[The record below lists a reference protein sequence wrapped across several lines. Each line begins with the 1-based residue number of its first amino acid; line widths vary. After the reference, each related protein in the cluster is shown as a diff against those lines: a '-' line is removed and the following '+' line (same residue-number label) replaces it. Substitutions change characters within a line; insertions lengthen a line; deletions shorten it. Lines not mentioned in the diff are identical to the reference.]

1 MPDLTSWLLGWAIVA
16 GSAVLFVIAIVHLLV
31 ALLLIIPSWRILA
44 RAGYSGALSL
54 FHLVP
59 VIGSF
64 IVMAILAFGDWPA
77 GEARHG
83 TRQAEGGRR

>member
-1 MPDLTSWLLGWAIVA
+1 MPDITSWLLSWVIVA

-31 ALLLIIPSWRILA
+31 ALVLIIPSWRILT

-83 TRQAEGGRR
+83 EGGRR

>member
-1 MPDLTSWLLGWAIVA
+1 MGFDVGSWLLGWAIGL
-16 GSAVLFVIAIVHLLV
+16 GSAVLLGLALVHLLI
-31 ALLLIIPSWRILA
+31 ALLLIIPSWRIFS

-59 VIGSF
+59 LIGSF

-83 TRQAEGGRR
+83 EVRR

>member
-1 MPDLTSWLLGWAIVA
+1 MGPDISSWLLSWAV
-16 GSAVLFVIAIVHLLV
+16 GLGTAVLLVVVLVHLLLS
-31 ALLLIIPSWRILA
+31 LLLIIPSWRILG

-77 GEARHG
+77 GEARQG
-83 TRQAEGGRR
+83 DGGRR

>member
-1 MPDLTSWLLGWAIVA
+1 MLDVWSWLLGWTIVL
-16 GSAVLFVIAIVHLLV
+16 GSLALLLAVIAWLLLS
-31 ALLLIIPSWRILA
+31 LLLIIPSWRILS

-64 IVMAILAFGDWPA
+64 IVMAILAFGDWPS

-83 TRQAEGGRR
+83 EGGRR

>member
-1 MPDLTSWLLGWAIVA
+1 MGSWLLSWAIGL
-16 GSAVLFVIAIVHLLV
+16 GSFVLFVIVIVHLLLS
-31 ALLLIIPSWRILA
+31 LLLIIPSWRILS

-64 IVMAILAFGDWPA
+64 IVMAILAFGEWPS

-83 TRQAEGGRR
+83 EGGRR

>member
-1 MPDLTSWLLGWAIVA
+1 MASWLLSWVIGL
-16 GSAVLFVIAIVHLLV
+16 GSAILFVIVIVHLLL

-64 IVMAILAFGDWPA
+64 IVMAILAFGDWPS
-77 GEARHG
+77 GEV
-83 TRQAEGGRR
+83 RRR

>member
-1 MPDLTSWLLGWAIVA
+1 MASWLLSWAIGL
-16 GSAVLFVIAIVHLLV
+16 GSAILFVIVIVHLLLS
-31 ALLLIIPSWRILA
+31 LLLIIPSWRILS

-59 VIGSF
+59 VIGPF
-64 IVMAILAFGDWPA
+64 IVMAILAFGEWPN

-83 TRQAEGGRR
+83 EGGRR

>member
-1 MPDLTSWLLGWAIVA
+1 MIVA

-31 ALLLIIPSWRILA
+31 ALVLIIPSWRILT

-77 GEARHG
+77 GEAHHG
-83 TRQAEGGRR
+83 EGGRR

>member
-1 MPDLTSWLLGWAIVA
+1 VSTWLLSWAIGL
-16 GSAVLFVIAIVHLLV
+16 GSAILFVIVIVHLLLS
-31 ALLLIIPSWRILA
+31 LLLIVPSWRILA

-77 GEARHG
+77 GEARQGAHHG
-83 TRQAEGGRR
+83 EGGRR

>member
-1 MPDLTSWLLGWAIVA
+1 LPDITSWLLSWAIVA

-31 ALLLIIPSWRILA
+31 ALVLIIPSWRILT

-54 FHLVP
+54 FNLVP

-77 GEARHG
+77 GEAHHG
-83 TRQAEGGRR
+83 DGGRR

>member
-1 MPDLTSWLLGWAIVA
+1 MEPDMGSWLLGWAIGL
-16 GSAVLFVIAIVHLLV
+16 GSAALLLIAIVHLLIS
-31 ALLLIIPSWRILA
+31 LLLIIPSWRILS

-64 IVMAILAFGDWPA
+64 IVMAILAFGDWPN
-77 GEARHG
+77 GEARPG
-83 TRQAEGGRR
+83 EAGPRS

>member
-1 MPDLTSWLLGWAIVA
+1 MWPDMASWLLSWVIGL
-16 GSAVLFVIAIVHLLV
+16 GSAILFVIVIVHLLL

-64 IVMAILAFGDWPA
+64 IVMAILAFGDWPS
-77 GEARHG
+77 GEV
-83 TRQAEGGRR
+83 RRR

>member
-1 MPDLTSWLLGWAIVA
+1 MSGWLLSWAIGL
-16 GSAVLFVIAIVHLLV
+16 GSAILFVIVIVHLLL

-77 GEARHG
+77 GEAHHG
-83 TRQAEGGRR
+83 EARR

>member
-1 MPDLTSWLLGWAIVA
+1 MGTWLLSWVVGLGTAALMVFALI
-16 GSAVLFVIAIVHLLV
+16 HLLV
-31 ALLLIIPSWRILA
+31 ALLLIIPSWRILG
-44 RAGYSGALSL
+44 RAGYAGALSL

-83 TRQAEGGRR
+83 APQGEGERR

>member
-1 MPDLTSWLLGWAIVA
+1 MSSWLLSWAIGL
-16 GSAVLFVIAIVHLLV
+16 GSAVLLVVVIVHLLLS
-31 ALLLIIPSWRILA
+31 LLLIIPSWRILA

-77 GEARHG
+77 GEAHHG
-83 TRQAEGGRR
+83 EARR

>member
-1 MPDLTSWLLGWAIVA
+1 MSTWLLSWAIGL
-16 GSAVLFVIAIVHLLV
+16 GSAILFVIVIVHLLLS
-31 ALLLIIPSWRILA
+31 LLLIIPSWRILA
-44 RAGYSGALSL
+44 RAGYAGALPL

-77 GEARHG
+77 GEAR
-83 TRQAEGGRR
+83 RR

>member
-1 MPDLTSWLLGWAIVA
+1 MGFDVGSWLLGWAIGL
-16 GSAVLFVIAIVHLLV
+16 GSAVLLGLALVHLLI
-31 ALLLIIPSWRILA
+31 ALLLIIPSWRIFS

-83 TRQAEGGRR
+83 EVRR

>member
-1 MPDLTSWLLGWAIVA
+1 MPDITSWLLSWAIVA

-31 ALLLIIPSWRILA
+31 ALVLIIPSWRILT

-77 GEARHG
+77 GEAHHG
-83 TRQAEGGRR
+83 DGGRR